1 MDAPKSS
8 KEADMRTLIGLGLS
22 LALSGA
28 AMAAEKSETMKVSGW
43 HCGACSSKTESAL
56 KGLKGVKSVSSDRA
70 KEQVTIVYDDS
81 QVKHA
86 DLEKAI
92 TSSGFK
98 VAN

>member
-1 MDAPKSS
+1 MTVKKMALGV
-8 KEADMRTLIGLGLS
+8 ALCLGLVGV
-22 LALSGA
+22 ARA
-28 AMAAEKSETMKVSGW
+28 DQKTDTMKVAGW
-43 HCGACSSKTESAL
+43 HCGACSSKTEAAL
-56 KGLKGVKSVSSDRA
+56 KGLKGVKSVSSDRG
-70 KEQVTIVYDDS
+70 KEQVTVVYDDT